1 MHVHSVQPHP
11 VREEHTFTQALRLGH
26 EVTDHPSNVT
36 MSRHKVGFYMGLK
49 SNLLGQSRES
59 LPTGLYGVSKVN
71 LCLPLRQGPNYLI
84 EAENAGRIAPP
95 AT

>member
-1 MHVHSVQPHP
+1 
-11 VREEHTFTQALRLGH
+11 
-26 EVTDHPSNVT
+26 
-36 MSRHKVGFYMGLK
+36 MGLK

-84 EAENAGRIAPP
+84 EAENAGRIAPHP
-95 AT
+95 QPSILVSAQCGAGNRRVKQGYPG

>member
-1 MHVHSVQPHP
+1 
-11 VREEHTFTQALRLGH
+11 
-26 EVTDHPSNVT
+26 
-36 MSRHKVGFYMGLK
+36 MGLK

-95 AT
+95 RNLASWFQRNAERGIGG